1 MSNLRPRDEL
11 LGSPS
16 PSTSRNDHPLSP
28 STRPRASRRAVPT
41 STQPPSYFD
50 SYDPATTPV
59 HRGTDL
65 ANGNSLL
72 PAGRSRIRGSTNT
85 ASVLGD
91 VQASISTTGGTQ
103 PLSATRPWSSF
114 LQSLSKQELAVV
126 ETDFDSMSEEDL
138 ITFLHSSNP
147 QPAAPEDLSIP
158 PASTVISVPPPTL
171 PAPASLQ
178 RDVDQPL
185 FPPSPPLTTRA
196 DLVDHPL
203 RILSRA
209 VRELRETVEMLEAEN
224 LRLSVPTQG
233 VGVRVKRNRQADQ
246 VSIPDL
252 LH

>member
-11 LGSPS
+11 LGSTS

-50 SYDPATTPV
+50 MHVPDPTPER
-59 HRGTDL
+59 RGHDL
-65 ANGNSLL
+65 ASGPSLL
-72 PAGRSRIRGSTNT
+72 RAGPSRIRGSTNT
-85 ASVLGD
+85 ASALSD
-91 VQASISTTGGTQ
+91 IQASISTTVGTRS
-103 PLSATRPWSSF
+103 LSTTRPWTSF

-147 QPAAPEDLSIP
+147 QPTAPEDLSIP
-158 PASTVISVPPPTL
+158 LASTVISAPPPTV

-178 RDVDQPL
+178 RDADQPL

-209 VRELRETVEMLEAEN
+209 VRELRETVEILEAEN
-224 LRLSVPTQG
+224 LRLLVLTQG

-246 VSIPDL
+246 VSTPNL